1 MPIYMRDPALLP
13 AVQRPSADAPVDG
26 LPRGYA
32 GLVLL
37 PAGSQA
43 SFQWGVGRPHELLVV
58 IA

>member
-1 MPIYMRDPALLP
+1 MPIYMLHPALLP
-13 AVQRPSADAPVDG
+13 AVQRPVADAPVGG
-26 LPRGYA
+26 LPLGYA

-43 SFQWGVGRPHELLVV
+43 SFQWGVGPTPELLVV